1 MSRSFIILVLIG
13 VLGMQGCSN
22 VRTQWLDSLQP
33 SAMQTAASRGQ
44 SEMSCPT
51 ATPTLISREIAKPPG
66 YTFGGILEGPGY
78 SINVEGC
85 GKQQVYSIVCP
96 FSGAECHPAAPGTF
110 VGR

>member
-1 MSRSFIILVLIG
+1 MSRSFIILALIG
-13 VLGMQGCSN
+13 VLGMQGCSD
-22 VRTQWLDSLQP
+22 VRAQWLDSLQP

-51 ATPTLISREIAKPPG
+51 ATPTLMSRAMAQPPG
-66 YTFGGILEGPGY
+66 YTFGGIREGAGY
-78 SINVEGC
+78 RINVEGC

-96 FSGAECHPAAPGTF
+96 LSGAECYPAAPGTF